1 MTTVVPVIKYFIIIR
16 CENAMKIAIAK
27 ERRPFENRVA
37 ATPETVKKLINM
49 GAEVVV
55 EKGAG
60 DSINFSDKDYQDAG
74 AKVTKDPAATFENAD
89 LILKIQ
95 RPFLPTEGKH
105 NELQYMKKGAIV
117 CAHMNVLNVPEQ
129 VHAYKEHGITG
140 IALELIPRITRAQS
154 MDILS
159 SQSNLAGYRAVIEAA
174 YEYDRGFPMMMT
186 AAGTVA
192 PAKVLIL
199 GAGVA
204 GLQAI
209 ATARRMG
216 AVVSAFDVRAAAK
229 EQVESLGAK
238 FIEVE
243 SSEKG
248 DTSSGY
254 AKEMSADYQQRQAA
268 KIAEALEKSDI
279 VITTALIPGKPAP
292 KLIPADML
300 SRMRPGSVIVDMAV
314 ENGGN
319 CERSVSGE
327 VTTVDG
333 IKIVGH
339 LNLPSRIAK
348 DASALFAKN
357 ILNFINLIVKDHT
370 INLNF
375 DDEIIHNSVLTHNG
389 KITSPLFKDE

>member
-1 MTTVVPVIKYFIIIR
+1 
-16 CENAMKIAIAK
+16 MKIAIAK
-27 ERRPFENRVA
+27 ERRPFEKRVA
-37 ATPETVKKLINM
+37 ATPETIRKFIAL
-49 GAEVVV
+49 GADVVI

-60 DSINFSDKDYQDAG
+60 ENINISDKDYQDAG
-74 AKVTKDPAATFENAD
+74 AKTAKDVASTFENAD

-129 VHAYKEHGITG
+129 IRAYRDHGLTAV
-140 IALELIPRITRAQS
+140 ALELIPRITRAQS

-174 YEYDRGFPMMMT
+174 YEFDRGFPMMMT

-238 FIEVE
+238 FVAVE
-243 SSEKG
+243 SAEKG
-248 DTSSGY
+248 DTASGY
-254 AKEMSADYQQRQAA
+254 AREMSADYQTRQAA
-268 KIAEALEKSDI
+268 KIAECLEKNDI

-292 KLIPADML
+292 KLITAEML
-300 SRMRPGSVIVDMAV
+300 RRMRPGSVIVDMAV

-319 CERSVSGE
+319 CERSIPGE
-327 VTTVDG
+327 IAVVDG
-333 IKIVGH
+333 VKIVGH

-357 ILNFINLIVKDHT
+357 VFNFTSLIIKDRAISLNFE
-370 INLNF
+370 
-375 DDEIIHNSVLTHNG
+375 DDIIQNSVLTHAG

>member
-1 MTTVVPVIKYFIIIR
+1 
-16 CENAMKIAIAK
+16 MKLAIAK

-37 ATPETVKKLINM
+37 ATPETVKKFIAM
-49 GAEVVV
+49 GVDVIV

-60 DSINFSDKDYQDAG
+60 EAVSFSDKDYQEVG
-74 AKVTKDPAATFENAD
+74 AKIGKDTAATLENAD

-105 NELQYMKKGAIV
+105 NELQYMKKGAVV

-129 VHAYKEHGITG
+129 IKAYRDHGITA

-192 PAKVLIL
+192 PARVLIL

-216 AVVSAFDVRAAAK
+216 AIVSAFDVRAAAK

-243 SSEKG
+243 SAEKG
-248 DTSSGY
+248 DTASGY
-254 AKEMSADYQQRQAA
+254 AREMSTDYQQRQSA
-268 KIAEALEKSDI
+268 KIAESLEKNDI

-292 KLIPADML
+292 KLITSDML
-300 SRMRPGSVIVDMAV
+300 RRMKPGSVIVDMAV

-319 CERSVSGE
+319 CERSVPGE
-327 VTTVDG
+327 ITVVDG
-333 IKIVGH
+333 VKIVGH

-348 DASALFAKN
+348 DASSLFAKN
-357 ILNFINLIVKDHT
+357 ALNFSTLIINDKALR
-370 INLNF
+370 LNF
-375 DDEIIHNSVLTHNG
+375 DDEIVQSSVLTHDG
-389 KITSPLFKDE
+389 KIVSPLFKDE

>member
-1 MTTVVPVIKYFIIIR
+1 
-16 CENAMKIAIAK
+16 MKIAIAK

-37 ATPETVKKLINM
+37 ATPETVKKFIAM
-49 GAEVVV
+49 GAAVVV

-60 DSINFSDKDYQDAG
+60 ENINISDKDYQDVG
-74 AKVTKDPAATFENAD
+74 AKIGKDVAITFENAD

-117 CAHMNVLNVPEQ
+117 CAHMNILNVPEQ
-129 VHAYKEHGITG
+129 IRAYRDHGVTAV
-140 IALELIPRITRAQS
+140 ALEMIPRITRAQS

-159 SQSNLAGYRAVIEAA
+159 SQSNLAGYRAVIEAS

-192 PAKVLIL
+192 PARVLIL

-216 AVVSAFDVRAAAK
+216 AIVSAFDVRAAAK

-238 FIEVE
+238 FIEVD
-243 SSEKG
+243 SGEKG
-248 DTSSGY
+248 DTASGY
-254 AKEMSADYQQRQAA
+254 AREMSADYQQRQAA
-268 KIAEALEKSDI
+268 RIAEALEKNDI

-292 KLIPADML
+292 KLITSDML
-300 SRMRPGSVIVDMAV
+300 RRMKPGSVIVDMAV

-319 CERSVSGE
+319 CERSVPGE
-327 VTTVDG
+327 IATIDG
-333 IKIVGH
+333 VKIVGH

-357 ILNFINLIVKDHT
+357 VLNFAGLIIKDKAIH
-370 INLNF
+370 LNF
-375 DDEIIHNSVLTHNG
+375 EDEIIQNSILTFEG
-389 KITSPLFKDE
+389 KVVHQLFKDQ

>member
-1 MTTVVPVIKYFIIIR
+1 
-16 CENAMKIAIAK
+16 MKIAIAK
-27 ERRPFENRVA
+27 ERRPFEKRVA
-37 ATPETVKKLINM
+37 ATPETVKKFIAM
-49 GAEVVV
+49 GASVVV

-60 DSINFSDKDYQDAG
+60 ESISVSDKEYQDAG
-74 AKVTKDPAATFENAD
+74 AKIAKDTAAAFDGAD

-129 VHAYKEHGITG
+129 IKAYKDHGVTAV
-140 IALELIPRITRAQS
+140 ALELIPRITRAQS

-159 SQSNLAGYRAVIEAA
+159 SQSNLAGYRAVMEAA
-174 YEYDRGFPMMMT
+174 YEFDRGFPMMMT

-192 PAKVLIL
+192 PARVLIL

-209 ATARRMG
+209 ATARRLG
-216 AVVSAFDVRAAAK
+216 AIVSAFDVRAAAK

-238 FIEVE
+238 FIEVD

-248 DTSSGY
+248 DTTSGY
-254 AKEMSADYQQRQAA
+254 AREMSSDYQQRQAA
-268 KIAEALEKSDI
+268 KIAESLEKNDI
-279 VITTALIPGKPAP
+279 IITTALIPGKPAP
-292 KLIPADML
+292 KLITADML
-300 SRMRPGSVIVDMAV
+300 RRMKPGSVIVDMAV

-319 CERSVSGE
+319 CDRSVPGE
-327 VTTVDG
+327 IAVVDG
-333 IKIVGH
+333 VKIVGH
-339 LNLPSRIAK
+339 LNLPSRIAR

-357 ILNFINLIVKDHT
+357 ALNFAALLMKGSQINLD
-370 INLNF
+370 F
-375 DDEIIHNSVLTHNG
+375 DDEIIKQSILTFEG
-389 KITSPLFKDE
+389 RITHPLFKDE

>member
-1 MTTVVPVIKYFIIIR
+1 
-16 CENAMKIAIAK
+16 MKLAIAK

-37 ATPETVKKLINM
+37 ATPETIKKFVAM

-60 DSINFSDKDYQDAG
+60 DATNFSDKDYQEAG
-74 AKVTKDPAATFENAD
+74 AKIGKDSAVTLENAD

-105 NELQYMKKGAIV
+105 NELQYIKKGAVV

-129 VHAYKEHGITG
+129 IKAYRDHKITA

-174 YEYDRGFPMMMT
+174 YEYNRGFPMMMT

-192 PAKVLIL
+192 PARVLIL

-216 AVVSAFDVRAAAK
+216 SIVSAFDVRSAAK

-238 FIEVE
+238 FIAVD
-243 SSEKG
+243 SDEKG
-248 DTSSGY
+248 ETASGY
-254 AKEMSADYQQRQAA
+254 AREMSSDYQQRQAA
-268 KIAEALEKSDI
+268 KIAESLEKNDI
-279 VITTALIPGKPAP
+279 IITTALIPGKPAP
-292 KLIPADML
+292 KLITTDML
-300 SRMRPGSVIVDMAV
+300 KRMKAGSVIIDMAV

-319 CERSVSGE
+319 CERSVPGE
-327 VTTVDG
+327 VTLVDG

-339 LNLPSRIAK
+339 LNLPSRIPR
-348 DASALFAKN
+348 DASSLFAKN
-357 ILNFINLIVKDHT
+357 VLNFSGLIIHEKN
-370 INLNF
+370 IRLNF
-375 DDEIIHNSVLTHNG
+375 TDEIIQNSVLTHEG
-389 KITSPLFKDE
+389 KIINPLFKDE

>member
-1 MTTVVPVIKYFIIIR
+1 
-16 CENAMKIAIAK
+16 MKIAISK

-37 ATPETVKKLINM
+37 ATPETIKKFIAM
-49 GAEVVV
+49 GAVVTV

-60 DSINFSDKDYQDAG
+60 EGVHISDKEYQDAG
-74 AKVTKDPAATFENAD
+74 AKIGKDAADTLENAD

-105 NELQYMKKGAIV
+105 NELQHMKKGAVV

-129 VHAYKEHGITG
+129 VKAYRDYGITAV
-140 IALELIPRITRAQS
+140 ALEMIPRITRAQS

-192 PAKVLIL
+192 PAKVLVL

-209 ATARRMG
+209 ATAKRMG
-216 AVVSAFDVRAAAK
+216 AVVSAFDVRAAAR
-229 EQVESLGAK
+229 EQVESLGGK
-238 FIEVE
+238 FIEVD
-243 SSEKG
+243 SAEKG
-248 DTSSGY
+248 DTTSGY
-254 AKEMSADYQQRQAA
+254 AREMSADYQQRQAA
-268 KIAEALEKSDI
+268 RIAEALEKSDI

-292 KLIPADML
+292 KLITAEML
-300 SRMRPGSVIVDMAV
+300 KRMKAGSVIVDMAV

-319 CERSVSGE
+319 CERSIPGE
-327 VTTVDG
+327 ITMVDG
-333 IKIVGH
+333 VKIVGH

-348 DASALFAKN
+348 DASSLFAKN
-357 ILNFINLIVKDHT
+357 VLNFAGLIINNKGLH
-370 INLNF
+370 LNF
-375 DDEIIHNSVLTHNG
+375 EDEIIQSSTLTFNGSVVH
-389 KITSPLFKDE
+389 PLFKDQ

>member
-1 MTTVVPVIKYFIIIR
+1 
-16 CENAMKIAIAK
+16 MKIAIAK

-37 ATPETVKKLINM
+37 ATPETVKKFIAL
-49 GAEVVV
+49 GAVVVV

-60 DSINFSDKDYQDAG
+60 ENINVSDKEYQDVG
-74 AKVTKDPAATFENAD
+74 AKIGKDVASTFENAD

-95 RPFLPTEGKH
+95 RPFLPAEGKH

-117 CAHMNVLNVPEQ
+117 CAHMNILNVPEQ
-129 VHAYKEHGITG
+129 IKAYREHGVTAV
-140 IALELIPRITRAQS
+140 ALEMIPRITRAQS

-192 PAKVLIL
+192 PARVLIL

-216 AVVSAFDVRAAAK
+216 AIVFAFDVRAAAK

-238 FIEVE
+238 FIEVD
-243 SSEKG
+243 SGEKG
-248 DTSSGY
+248 DTASGY
-254 AKEMSADYQQRQAA
+254 AREMSADYQQRQSAR
-268 KIAEALEKSDI
+268 IAEALEKSDI

-292 KLIPADML
+292 KLIASDML
-300 SRMRPGSVIVDMAV
+300 RRMKPGSVIVDMAV

-319 CERSVSGE
+319 CERSVPGE
-327 VTTVDG
+327 IATVDG
-333 IKIVGH
+333 VKIVGH

-357 ILNFINLIVKDHT
+357 ILNFVGLIIKDKAIH
-370 INLNF
+370 LNF
-375 DDEIIHNSVLTHNG
+375 EDEIIQNSILTFDG
-389 KITSPLFKDE
+389 KVVHSLFKDQ

>member
-1 MTTVVPVIKYFIIIR
+1 
-16 CENAMKIAIAK
+16 MKIAIAK

-37 ATPETVKKLINM
+37 ATPETVKKFIAM
-49 GAEVVV
+49 GAAVVV

-60 DSINFSDKDYQDAG
+60 ENINVSNKDYQEVG
-74 AKVTKDPAATFENAD
+74 AKIEKDVASTFENAD

-95 RPFLPTEGKH
+95 RPFLPTEGKL

-117 CAHMNVLNVPEQ
+117 CANMNILNVPEQ
-129 VHAYKEHGITG
+129 IQAYSEHGVTAV
-140 IALELIPRITRAQS
+140 ALEMIPRITRAQS

-192 PAKVLIL
+192 PARALIL

-216 AVVSAFDVRAAAK
+216 AIVFAFDVRAAAK

-238 FIEVE
+238 FIEVD
-243 SSEKG
+243 SGEKG
-248 DTSSGY
+248 DTASGY
-254 AKEMSADYQQRQAA
+254 AREMSADYQQKQAA
-268 KIAEALEKSDI
+268 RIAEALEKSDI

-292 KLIPADML
+292 KLITSDML
-300 SRMRPGSVIVDMAV
+300 LRMKPGSVIVDMAV

-319 CERSVSGE
+319 CERSVPGE
-327 VTTVDG
+327 VATVDG
-333 IKIVGH
+333 VKIIGH

-357 ILNFINLIVKDHT
+357 VLNFAGLIIKNKAIH
-370 INLNF
+370 LNF
-375 DDEIIHNSVLTHNG
+375 DDEIIQNSVLTFDG
-389 KITSPLFKDE
+389 KAVHSLFKDQ